1 MKTDIISGGI
11 FNMDERVKKHYII
24 ISMVICAIC
33 LLTIGCSADNSMD
46 VGSDS
51 RFNISKDITIVSREG
66 GSGTRGA
73 FIELFGV
80 EVRMDD
86 GSRRDQTVKDSI
98 IANKTDVMLRNI
110 ASDIYAIGYVS
121 IGALNDSIKALP
133 INGVNA
139 TEVNVSNGSYT
150 VTRPFNIAFQNNL
163 SDTSQDFVNFILSAE
178 GQGIIGRSYVAVDN
192 RAPAYSSQGVEGNIA
207 IAGSSSVT
215 PIMERL
221 VAAYIS
227 LNPNVTIN
235 IDMTDSGA
243 GMTAAIEGT
252 CDIGMASR
260 DLRDGEKAVL
270 EWTTIAID
278 GIAVIVNP
286 INSINGL
293 TTEQVRR
300 IFTGELTNWNNIE

>member
-1 MKTDIISGGI
+1 
-11 FNMDERVKKHYII
+11 MDERVKKHYII